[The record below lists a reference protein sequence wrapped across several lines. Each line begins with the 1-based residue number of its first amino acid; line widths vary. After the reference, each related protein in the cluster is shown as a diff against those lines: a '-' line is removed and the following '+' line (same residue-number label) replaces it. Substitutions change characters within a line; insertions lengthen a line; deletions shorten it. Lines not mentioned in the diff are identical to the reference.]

1 MSADV
6 LVLNHTLFFTL
17 LGTQEEE
24 VEGGL
29 LFQND
34 FVIFDEA
41 HTMESVASKH
51 IGLSV
56 SSGQVRY
63 ALQRLWNPRTSKGLL
78 ATMNKGAAIKL
89 VTELLNETDEFFSQ
103 VEGACE
109 A

>member
-24 VEGGL
+24 VEGGM
-29 LFQND
+29 LFRND
-34 FVIFDEA
+34 FVVFDEA

-63 ALQRLWNPRTSKGLL
+63 ALRRLESADEQRAWVSPRRAERSGRV
-78 ATMNKGAAIKL
+78 AT
-89 VTELLNETDEFFSQ
+89 
-103 VEGACE
+103 C
-109 A
+109 